1 MTCYDNLCLHNIM
14 MMMTTDNDDDVHT
27 DLPATNLLSLKLFL
41 SLYCCN
47 SLLLI
52 LLRLNLP
59 AAVRPLSTCHCIIS
73 LNLSQQP
80 RTSHKQVCDR
90 YKRVTTQYKTISNQ
104 HASLRMCSK
113 ASSLK
118 RDRLHLLPATACQRT
133 IFLSQVECGSGLSTH
148 T

>member
-80 RTSHKQVCDR
+80 RTSHKQQDTHV
-90 YKRVTTQYKTISNQ
+90 S
-104 HASLRMCSK
+104 
-113 ASSLK
+113 
-118 RDRLHLLPATACQRT
+118 P
-133 IFLSQVECGSGLSTH
+133 LSTKQLAISMH
-148 T
+148 HCKCAARPAVTKEIGCISCLQPPVKGRYS